1 MTIAI
6 LFLAGLL
13 GQLAHAFKKTD
24 EKNKAQEAP
33 YTIKDYWRKNKNG
46 MLMVTICL
54 FVCAYYHD
62 EVKRLK
68 QVEDFLGIAFFA
80 FGYMG
85 DSVFPSL
92 LELVNKI
99 TDKIKGLAGGKNDS
113 DKPTA

>member
-1 MTIAI
+1 MNYSILI
-6 LFLAGLL
+6 LFAAGLF

-24 EKNKAQEAP
+24 EKNKSQEAP
-33 YTIKDYWRKNKNG
+33 YTLKNYWDKNKYG

-54 FVCAYYHD
+54 FVCAFYHD

-68 QVEDFLGIAFFA
+68 EVEDFLGLAFFA

-99 TDKIKGLAGGKNDS
+99 TDKIKGLVGAKKNDE
-113 DKPTA
+113 